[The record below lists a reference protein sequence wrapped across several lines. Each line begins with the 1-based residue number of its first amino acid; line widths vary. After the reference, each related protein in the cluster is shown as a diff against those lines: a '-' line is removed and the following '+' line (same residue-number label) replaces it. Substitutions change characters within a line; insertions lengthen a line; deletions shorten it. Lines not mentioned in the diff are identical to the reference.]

1 MLIQEKIKPLQPFR
15 VDNGNIHGHVCVDLH
30 NTKSG
35 FTERIQGDNLVTN
48 AVQGILQ
55 MTALAPTSITLS
67 NFLPVATNLLGG
79 LMIFDGRLE
88 QSVTNTMFPGDV
100 HYVGGGG
107 DTTPIQSKMIGSYN
121 KKQSHPINNNT
132 GFTTVWDFSTERAN
146 GTISSLARTR
156 VKTGNYLGED
166 TANPLY
172 LSTSYEK
179 GLFLEDEEKFLYI
192 GGTQKRKIYIDKV
205 PAYWDSPRLKN
216 IQQVN
221 TNFNQGGDSW
231 NYSNKTGI
239 AYSTT
244 STNEKTN
251 TIYKYDVKK
260 DQMTSFTGGPDM
272 YSPIV
277 LDDKVIYSDG
287 NHGMYVTNLDNLQN
301 TTKIIELEPNYH
313 DYGSQQTPRPIGN
326 AAIVLGTKDNWTS
339 GYYGTPCLL
348 YPDGSFVLLD
358 NITTYSGGDSAHMSS
373 RHNCQRGITFLDDKG
388 IEFYNINYVSNNQGR
403 CFKAALGFLGT
414 IFNLSEPI
422 TKTANQT
429 MKITY
434 TLETN

>member
-15 VDNGNIHGHVCVDLH
+15 IDNGNIHGHVCIDLH

-35 FTERIQGDNLVTN
+35 STERIQGDNLVTN

-107 DTTPIQSKMIGSYN
+107 DTAPTESNFIGAYN
-121 KKQSHPINNNT
+121 QIDSHPINNNT

-251 TIYKYDVKK
+251 IIYKYDVKK

-277 LDDKVIYSDG
+277 LDDKVIYHIPNRSYYITDL
-287 NHGMYVTNLDNLQN
+287 NNLQN
-301 TTKIIELEPNYH
+301 SREIVTLPVCQ
-313 DYGSQQTPRPIGN
+313 GSDVSQPPIMIGN
-326 AAIVLGTKDNWTS
+326 AILIDRN
-339 GYYGTPCLL
+339 YGTYWGAAGGAPYLL
-348 YPDGSFVLLD
+348 YKDGTYIQLD
-358 NITTYSGGDSAHMSS
+358 HNSIKGGDHYNIQDRKQGTS
-373 RHNCQRGITFLDDKG
+373 LLEDKG
-388 IEFYNINYVSNNQGR
+388 LEVSRAEWGASDPMMLR
-403 CFKAALGFLGT
+403 VALGFLGT
-414 IFNLSEPI
+414 IFNLPEPI

-434 TLETN
+434 TLTSV